1 MKLEISEAHLKV
13 FRAWVGD
20 FWSRIRRAMCC
31 CVGTG
36 NDVEEE
42 DEEDEE
48 MGLDWRPK
56 SEIRVVFA
64 EEEKFRGFGSIG
76 MGVSAACDCRLG
88 VESWI

>member
-20 FWSRIRRAMCC
+20 FWSRIRRAMCS

-48 MGLDWRPK
+48 ISL
-56 SEIRVVFA
+56 
-64 EEEKFRGFGSIG
+64 
-76 MGVSAACDCRLG
+76 
-88 VESWI
+88 